1 MVAVSPY
8 VIAIN
13 RSAVGALWNG
23 GIIFARDQ
31 RLVARHAAA
40 LWNAPQATTHYL
52 NQWWLVYWRIY
63 TLLGLNELMVYD
75 WETSGETALRWCR
88 LATRHYLS
96 QWSPRSLTPCGFCR
110 PQRVKGYSARSV
122 SSSGECDQLPFR
134 EPHRIIAGHKSLPP
148 HATAMNSM
156 KSTKLLVQSGART
169 VSYVYCRVYWKVN
182 LAVKPLI

>member
-1 MVAVSPY
+1 MVAVSPCNCDWSQCCGRFVKRWY
-8 VIAIN
+8 Y
-13 RSAVGALWNG
+13 
-23 GIIFARDQ
+23 FARDQ

-63 TLLGLNELMVYD
+63 TLLGLNELMVFG
-75 WETSGETALRWCR
+75 WETPGESALRWCR

-122 SSSGECDQLPFR
+122 SSSGECDHLPFR
-134 EPHRIIAGHKSLPP
+134 EPHRIIAGHKSFLRLIRK
-148 HATAMNSM
+148 SM

-169 VSYVYCRVYWKVN
+169 VSHVYCRVYWEVN